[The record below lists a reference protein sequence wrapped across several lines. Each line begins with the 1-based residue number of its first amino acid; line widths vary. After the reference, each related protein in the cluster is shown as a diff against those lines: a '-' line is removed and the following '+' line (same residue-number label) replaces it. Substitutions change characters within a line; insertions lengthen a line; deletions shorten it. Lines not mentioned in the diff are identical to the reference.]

1 MNQKSP
7 KKEEGILSLIR
18 RTDFSLDRIA
28 AAFPELDRLKGV
40 PQNPLYHGEGDVWQ
54 HTQLVCRKVT
64 ELDQWQSLTDRE
76 QELLFLAAAF
86 HDIGKPACTRL
97 EDGNWT
103 SPRHTIVGEK
113 VFWAMAY
120 RQQARFGLTREER
133 ELTAKLIRRHGLPVW
148 FLKKQKPEAELI
160 KTAECVPLKLLYLLS
175 KADVAGRYNQAS
187 EDLES
192 SVELFGE
199 YGRELGIWE
208 HPYPFADPYTR
219 YEYFH
224 RDDLWEGSRLYDE
237 TTFDVCLM
245 AGLPLAG
252 KDTWI
257 EGHKKGLPVISL
269 DQIREEYGIS
279 PQKGALKVVQIATKR
294 AREHLRRQEPFIW
307 NATNL
312 IFKNRE
318 QLCSLFRAYHAR
330 IHLVYLEAPYEE
342 ILIRNRKRQRSLPLP
357 VLERMIDHMEM
368 PEPWE
373 THFQYHFPN
382 RQL

>member
-7 KKEEGILSLIR
+7 QKGAGILDLIR
-18 RTDFSLDRIA
+18 QSNFSLDRVA
-28 AAFPELDRLKGV
+28 DTFSELNRLKGV

-54 HTQLVCRKVT
+54 HTRLVCQKVIS
-64 ELDQWQSLTDRE
+64 LDQWQQLTDRE

-86 HDIGKPACTRL
+86 HDIGKASCTRL

-103 SPRHTIVGEK
+103 SPRHTIVGEN
-113 VFWAMAY
+113 VFRALAY
-120 RQQARFGLTREER
+120 RQQARFGLTWQER
-133 ELTAKLIRRHGLPVW
+133 ELVAMLIRRHGLPVW
-148 FLKKQKPEAELI
+148 FLKKRRPEAELI
-160 KTAECVPLKLLYLLS
+160 RAAECLPLKLLYLLS
-175 KADVAGRYNQAS
+175 KADVAGRHNQAS

-224 RDDLWEGSRLYDE
+224 KDDLWEGSQLYDE
-237 TTFDVCLM
+237 TTFDVWLM
-245 AGLPLAG
+245 AGLPLSG

-257 EGHKKGLPVISL
+257 QAHKSGLPVISL

-279 PQKGALKVVQIATKR
+279 PQKGSSKVVQIATKR
-294 AREHLRRQEPFIW
+294 AREHLRKQESFIW

-318 QLCSLFRAYHAR
+318 RLCALFAAYHAR
-330 IHLVYLEAPYEE
+330 IHLVYLEVPYED
-342 ILIRNRKRQRSLPLP
+342 ILLRNRKRQRSLPVP
-357 VLERMIDHMEM
+357 VLEGMIDHMEM
-368 PEPWE
+368 PRPWE
-373 THFQYHFPN
+373 AHFLYH
-382 RQL
+382 